1 MSRALRRTVRFAL
14 AALCCLIVAACAA
27 FGKAVA
33 AAPRSV
39 SDWMELTAEHRID
52 LFQRT
57 AETARTDAM
66 VALAMFEAANAIEQA
81 YPSQLGLE
89 PVAEEADLDV
99 AVASAA
105 TTVLSALYP
114 ASEPAFADAFER
126 NVGTRRRDAAF
137 NVALRL
143 GREAGEAAMRRGQ
156 AVDADRLS
164 PFRTTT
170 PPGAY
175 IPEGTPSLIT
185 DFDLA
190 FEPWALESADAAR
203 PGPPPSLASA
213 TYARDLNEVRRLGA
227 KVGHERTDAQAETAR
242 FWFLI
247 DMNPILRQIAELPG
261 RSVTENARLYAMFY
275 MATDDAW
282 TASSDAKTHF
292 QFWRPV
298 TAIRS
303 ADRDGND
310 RTERD
315 PYWAPF
321 MATPP
326 HPEYP
331 CAHCVQA
338 SAQAT
343 VLAAELGD
351 ASMTF
356 TIASSTLP
364 EAEPRQVTLR
374 DYVEQTSLSRIYAG
388 AHYRFSNDAGEETGR
403 TVGRAV
409 LQRWSFGHE

>member
-1 MSRALRRTVRFAL
+1 MSRTFRPVTVA
-14 AALCCLIVAACAA
+14 AALLCFSIVAACAA
-27 FGKAVA
+27 SGRAG
-33 AAPRSV
+33 AAPHSV
-39 SDWMELTAEHRID
+39 SDWMELTAKHRVD

-81 YPSQLGLE
+81 YPSQLGVE
-89 PVAEEADLDV
+89 PIADAAGVDV
-99 AVASAA
+99 ATAAAA
-105 TTVLSALYP
+105 TGVLSALYP
-114 ASEPAFADAFER
+114 ESESVFLDAFESS
-126 NVGTRRRDAAF
+126 VGAAPRDAAF
-137 NVALRL
+137 AAAQRL
-143 GREAGEAAMRRGQ
+143 GNAAAEAAMRQGQ
-156 AVDADRLS
+156 TFGVENRT

-190 FEPWALESADAAR
+190 LKPWALDSLDAAR
-203 PGPPPSLASA
+203 PGPPAALGSPA
-213 TYARDLNEVRRLGA
+213 YARDLDEVRRFGG
-227 KVGHERTDAQAETAR
+227 KSGHERTDGQTETAR

-247 DMNPILRQIAELPG
+247 DMNPILRQIAETPG
-261 RSVTENARLYAMFY
+261 RSATDNARLYAMFY

-310 RTERD
+310 RTDRD
-315 PYWAPF
+315 PYWEPF
-321 MATPP
+321 MPTPP

-338 SAQAT
+338 SAQA
-343 VLAAELGD
+343 VILEAEIGD
-351 ASMTF
+351 PSKTF
-356 TIASSTLP
+356 VIQSSTLP
-364 EAEPRQVTLR
+364 NADPRRVTLR

-388 AHYRFSNDAGEETGR
+388 AHYRFSNDAGESTGR
-403 TVGRAV
+403 SVGEAV
-409 LQRWSFGHE
+409 LQRWSAEE